1 MLQLIV
7 MLAAPPTNQ
16 SKYHQWTIGST
27 FYSVLAIS
35 EALGPAPSSSSGSI
49 QVVDLRANGAN
60 DATPGYAVYE
70 GGSLVRAVFI
80 NFMTDPSGANDL
92 HVSLQVEEG
101 VPGNVQ
107 VK

>member
-1 MLQLIV
+1 MLC
-7 MLAAPPTNQ
+7 AAPPTNQ

-35 EALGPAPSSSSGSI
+35 EALGAPSSSSTGDI
-49 QVVDLRANGAN
+49 QVVDLGANGAN

-70 GGSLVRAVFI
+70 GGSLTRAVFI
-80 NFMTDPSGANDL
+80 NFMTDPSGANNL
-92 HVSLQVEEG
+92 QISLQVEEG